1 MADTGYK
8 TLEDLDAFHLM
19 DSSSKE
25 ARLHETI
32 KHKLRENGFG
42 KDLSSLSNFLKQ
54 SPSFLEHCNYIHSG
68 LSKHK
73 SIIVLIDDSNLLWK
87 IHDYFPVIYALNNSG
102 EAVHRTTIQ
111 MLLDDIL
118 NKEISGQLSKRFY
131 KDLVILSNLFS
142 GDNRLA
148 SLAPSVEGLIE
159 PVIHERRMMFTAHTT
174 KDSFSEAKREAIYKL
189 RHFYSPELEQ
199 TFSRKVAP
207 LFIQIK
213 ENKESLWE
221 D

>member
-1 MADTGYK
+1 MVDTNYK
-8 TLEDLDAFHLM
+8 TLEALDAIHSI
-19 DSSSKE
+19 DPTSKE
-25 ARLHETI
+25 AKLHEVV
-32 KHKLRENGFG
+32 KHKLREYGFG
-42 KDLSSLSNFLKQ
+42 KDLASLSTFLKQ
-54 SPSFLEHCNYIHSG
+54 SISFMDHCNYIQSG

-73 SIIVLIDDSNLLWK
+73 SIIVLIDDSSLLWN
-87 IHDYFPVIYALNNSG
+87 IQNYFPVLYALNNPG

-142 GDNRLA
+142 GDNRLS
-148 SLAPSVEGLIE
+148 SLSTSIEGLIE
-159 PVIHERRMMFTAHTT
+159 PIIHERRIMFTAHTI
-174 KDSFSEAKREAIYKL
+174 KDSFTEAKREAMYKL
-189 RHFYSPELEQ
+189 RNFYSPELEQ

-213 ENKESLWE
+213 ENRESLWE